1 MQLFTGWWLGDR
13 KRLHMFKFP
22 RRSISNCQASRIQHW
37 QAISQW
43 SATLYRFI
51 PWAFF
56 SCCNAHVGECNFL
69 CIFYSFPFTIYS
81 TFIRLIKMPTILYRL
96 VCMIV
101 LDALW
106 PLLLMLWL
114 EDRLQSSGLT
124 IPEGWKMKYGYPLV
138 FLLLAELFQQRLK

>member
-1 MQLFTGWWLGDR
+1 
-13 KRLHMFKFP
+13 
-22 RRSISNCQASRIQHW
+22 
-37 QAISQW
+37 
-43 SATLYRFI
+43 
-51 PWAFF
+51 
-56 SCCNAHVGECNFL
+56 
-69 CIFYSFPFTIYS
+69 
-81 TFIRLIKMPTILYRL
+81 MPTILYRL

-124 IPEGWKMKYGYPLV
+124 IPEGWKMKYGYPLG